1 MTVLLRSLV
10 VWLLLLAVPYQGY
23 ASATMMLCAASAQAT
38 ATAAPHTMSMPAGAH
53 DHAAMMAAQAHD
65 GHAHGGDAKSAH
77 THNTVKCGGSA
88 CCAAG
93 APVLA
98 HEVVVPMLPVQT
110 DCGTAMAAP
119 GVPVAGSIAATN
131 RPVCGQSHCHH
142 AAYVSAPADAID
154 GFIA

>member
-23 ASATMMLCAASAQAT
+23 ASATMMLCAAPASAQAT
-38 ATAAPHTMSMPAGAH
+38 AMPAGAH

-77 THNTVKCGGSA
+77 THNAVKCGGSA
-88 CCAAG
+88 CCAAA

-98 HEVVVPMLPVQT
+98 HEMVVPMLPSSSSAVSFYSAFLPSVHP
-110 DCGTAMAAP
+110 DHP
-119 GVPVAGSIAATN
+119 E
-131 RPVCGQSHCHH
+131 RPPQGNL
-142 AAYVSAPADAID
+142 A
-154 GFIA
+154 